1 MALEAREDVLM
12 AKLQTCPQRNV
23 LLNPNMAE
31 IYRQQV
37 AVLHQALEAPD
48 GNVDAIEAVRSL
60 IDRIA
65 VTPTAGKLT
74 IDLYGE
80 IAAILRIAAGKKT
93 ADIPVLVAEQLVMV
107 AGFAAQTPIAHRCDH
122 NQLSMQ

>member
-12 AKLQTCPQRNV
+12 AKLQTAPQQNV

-31 IYRQQV
+31 IYRQRV

-48 GNVDAIEAVRSL
+48 GNVEAIEAVRSL

-80 IAAILRIAAGKKT
+80 IAAILCMAAGKKA
-93 ADIPVLVAEQLVMV
+93 ADVPVSVAEQLVMV
-107 AGFAAQTPIAHRCDH
+107 AGVGFEPTTFR
-122 NQLSMQ
+122 L

>member
-48 GNVDAIEAVRSL
+48 GNVEAIEAVRSL

-65 VTPTAGKLT
+65 VTPTAGQLT
-74 IDLYGE
+74 IDLFGE
-80 IAAILRIAAGKKT
+80 IAAIPRISAGKKT
-93 ADIPVLVAEQLVMV
+93 ARISLFVAEQLV
-107 AGFAAQTPIAHRCDH
+107 
-122 NQLSMQ
+122 

>member
-48 GNVDAIEAVRSL
+48 GNVEAIEGGRAL
-60 IDRIA
+60 IYPIS
-65 VTPTAGKLT
+65 VTPTPGKLT

-80 IAAILRIAAGKKT
+80 IAPLLPLLAGKKNSR
-93 ADIPVLVAEQLVMV
+93 ISP
-107 AGFAAQTPIAHRCDH
+107 FF
-122 NQLSMQ
+122 S